1 MKITKK
7 FLREMIL
14 LEIGDYIDPAQ
25 GVGGKERMRSDFQ
38 STNFEENVA
47 RIWGLLDDMETNV
60 RDDKTIGADELNNLK
75 NVCLSNLYEKIKE
88 IEGAIAKKGAPV
100 APRRAEPR
108 GCGLVTHGEH
118 HCGEKFARNIMMIV
132 PLLAKMKKDVATN
145 AQYKK
150 QDLEYFKN
158 NHLDNL
164 TRKIGFLEGAID
176 ASLAG
181 KFDEVE

>member
-1 MKITKK
+1 MIIQEFT
-7 FLREMIL
+7 RENTP
-14 LEIGDYIDPAQ
+14 EIEFTNDYRL
-25 GVGGKERMRSDFQ
+25 GVDASGVESARSEFQ
-38 STNFEENVA
+38 STSFEENVA
-47 RIWGLLDDMETNV
+47 RIWGLLEDMETNV

-88 IEGAIAKKGAPV
+88 IEEAIAKKG
-100 APRRAEPR
+100 EPR
-108 GCGLVTHGEH
+108 GYGLVTHDEP
-118 HCGEKFARNIMMIV
+118 HCGEKFARNMMMIV
-132 PLLAKMKKDVATN
+132 PMLAKMKKDVATN

>member
-1 MKITKK
+1 
-7 FLREMIL
+7 
-14 LEIGDYIDPAQ
+14 
-25 GVGGKERMRSDFQ
+25 
-38 STNFEENVA
+38 
-47 RIWGLLDDMETNV
+47 
-60 RDDKTIGADELNNLK
+60 
-75 NVCLSNLYEKIKE
+75 
-88 IEGAIAKKGAPV
+88 
-100 APRRAEPR
+100 
-108 GCGLVTHGEH
+108 VTHDEP